1 MKELREMMLSEIERA
16 RQELYKAV
24 STTSGANGMS
34 EPYVLNKSRKLDNL
48 IYRYLLNEKNRK
60 TESERK
66 GRGP

>member
-34 EPYVLNKSRKLDNL
+34 EPYILNKSRKLDNL